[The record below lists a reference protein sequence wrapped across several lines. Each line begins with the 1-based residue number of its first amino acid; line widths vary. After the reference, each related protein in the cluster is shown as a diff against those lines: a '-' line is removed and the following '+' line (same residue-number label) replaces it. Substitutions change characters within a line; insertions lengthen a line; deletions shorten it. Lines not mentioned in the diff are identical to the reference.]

1 MIKSMTGYGRAQG
14 SFSGGDITAEVK
26 SVNNRYL
33 DCGVKLPR
41 GYAYLEEGVKSQ
53 VQKAISRGKVDV
65 FITINAAGA
74 DNVKISVNEPV
85 AKGYIDAMHRLVQE
99 YGIQDDI
106 SASAISK
113 FSDVFLVEKQEQD
126 ENEVKSAISGVV
138 AEALSAFDAMRT
150 REGEALKTDLL
161 QKAEGILT
169 LVSKVEERS
178 PITVKAYRE
187 RLTAKMQEV
196 LEDRQIDGLR
206 DENGSVKPEYKVCL
220 DVYGHE
226 KELGHHVVCIG
237 GSETAIE
244 TAMYLAENGHD
255 VTLLT
260 RQDELAKDASHLHYI
275 TMAWIKTEPDGRT
288 HMAPAWEK
296 YEGIKGILN
305 ATTVKVEGNTVT
317 YIQDGVEKTVSGD
330 SVMISGGMNPNV
342 DEALTFAG
350 IVPKFYVIGD
360 ANRDGNI
367 QRGMRDAFSKA
378 MLL

>member
-138 AEALSAFDAMRT
+138 TEALGAFDAMRT

-196 LEDRQIDGLR
+196 LEDRQIDEAR
-206 DENGSVKPEYKVCL
+206 IIQEAAIYADKV
-220 DVYGHE
+220 
-226 KELGHHVVCIG
+226 
-237 GSETAIE
+237 A
-244 TAMYLAENGHD
+244 
-255 VTLLT
+255 
-260 RQDELAKDASHLHYI
+260 
-275 TMAWIKTEPDGRT
+275 
-288 HMAPAWEK
+288 
-296 YEGIKGILN
+296 
-305 ATTVKVEGNTVT
+305 
-317 YIQDGVEKTVSGD
+317 
-330 SVMISGGMNPNV
+330 V
-342 DEALTFAG
+342 DEETVRLRSHVDQLQNMLSEG
-350 IVPKFYVIGD
+350 GVIGRKLD
-360 ANRDGNI
+360 FLMQEMNREANTIGSKGNDVEQARNVVNIKSELEKIREQI
-367 QRGMRDAFSKA
+367 QNIE
-378 MLL
+378 

>member
-14 SFSGGDITAEVK
+14 SFSGGDITVEVK

-106 SASAISK
+106 SASAISR

-126 ENEVKSAISGVV
+126 ENEVKSAIFGVV
-138 AEALSAFDAMRT
+138 AEALGAFDAMRT

-178 PITVKAYRE
+178 PITVKAYLE

-196 LEDRQIDGLR
+196 LEDRQIDEAR
-206 DENGSVKPEYKVCL
+206 IIQEAAIYADKV
-220 DVYGHE
+220 
-226 KELGHHVVCIG
+226 
-237 GSETAIE
+237 A
-244 TAMYLAENGHD
+244 
-255 VTLLT
+255 
-260 RQDELAKDASHLHYI
+260 
-275 TMAWIKTEPDGRT
+275 
-288 HMAPAWEK
+288 
-296 YEGIKGILN
+296 
-305 ATTVKVEGNTVT
+305 
-317 YIQDGVEKTVSGD
+317 
-330 SVMISGGMNPNV
+330 V
-342 DEALTFAG
+342 DEETVRLRSHVDQLQNMLSEG
-350 IVPKFYVIGD
+350 GVIGRKLD
-360 ANRDGNI
+360 FLMQEMNREANTIGSKGNDVEQARNVVNIKSELEKIREQI
-367 QRGMRDAFSKA
+367 QNIE
-378 MLL
+378 

>member
-14 SFSGGDITAEVK
+14 SFSGGDITVEVK

-138 AEALSAFDAMRT
+138 AEALGAFDAMRT

-161 QKAEGILT
+161 QKAEGILS

-196 LEDRQIDGLR
+196 LEDRQIDEAR
-206 DENGSVKPEYKVCL
+206 IIQEAAIYADKV
-220 DVYGHE
+220 
-226 KELGHHVVCIG
+226 
-237 GSETAIE
+237 A
-244 TAMYLAENGHD
+244 
-255 VTLLT
+255 
-260 RQDELAKDASHLHYI
+260 
-275 TMAWIKTEPDGRT
+275 
-288 HMAPAWEK
+288 
-296 YEGIKGILN
+296 
-305 ATTVKVEGNTVT
+305 
-317 YIQDGVEKTVSGD
+317 
-330 SVMISGGMNPNV
+330 V
-342 DEALTFAG
+342 DEETVRLRSHVDQLQNMLSEG
-350 IVPKFYVIGD
+350 GVIGRKLD
-360 ANRDGNI
+360 FLMQEMNREANTIGSKGNDVEQARNVVSIKSELEKIREQI
-367 QRGMRDAFSKA
+367 QNIE
-378 MLL
+378 

>member
-14 SFSGGDITAEVK
+14 SFSGGDITVEVK

-138 AEALSAFDAMRT
+138 AEALGAFDAMRT

-196 LEDRQIDGLR
+196 LEDRQIDEAR
-206 DENGSVKPEYKVCL
+206 IIQESAIYADKV
-220 DVYGHE
+220 
-226 KELGHHVVCIG
+226 
-237 GSETAIE
+237 A
-244 TAMYLAENGHD
+244 
-255 VTLLT
+255 
-260 RQDELAKDASHLHYI
+260 
-275 TMAWIKTEPDGRT
+275 
-288 HMAPAWEK
+288 
-296 YEGIKGILN
+296 
-305 ATTVKVEGNTVT
+305 
-317 YIQDGVEKTVSGD
+317 
-330 SVMISGGMNPNV
+330 V
-342 DEALTFAG
+342 DEETVRLRSHVDQLQNMLSEG
-350 IVPKFYVIGD
+350 GVIGRKLD
-360 ANRDGNI
+360 FLMQEMNREANTIGSKGNDVEQARNVVNIKSELEKIREQI
-367 QRGMRDAFSKA
+367 QNIE
-378 MLL
+378 

>member
-14 SFSGGDITAEVK
+14 SFSGGDITVEIK

-85 AKGYIDAMHRLVQE
+85 AKGYIDALHRLVQE

-138 AEALSAFDAMRT
+138 AEALGAFDAMRT

-196 LEDRQIDGLR
+196 LEDRQIDEAR
-206 DENGSVKPEYKVCL
+206 IIQEAAIYADKV
-220 DVYGHE
+220 
-226 KELGHHVVCIG
+226 
-237 GSETAIE
+237 A
-244 TAMYLAENGHD
+244 
-255 VTLLT
+255 
-260 RQDELAKDASHLHYI
+260 
-275 TMAWIKTEPDGRT
+275 
-288 HMAPAWEK
+288 
-296 YEGIKGILN
+296 
-305 ATTVKVEGNTVT
+305 
-317 YIQDGVEKTVSGD
+317 
-330 SVMISGGMNPNV
+330 V
-342 DEALTFAG
+342 DEETVRLRSHVDQLQNMLSEG
-350 IVPKFYVIGD
+350 GVIGRKLD
-360 ANRDGNI
+360 FLMQEMNREANTIGSKGNDVEQARNVVSIKSELEKIREQI
-367 QRGMRDAFSKA
+367 QNIE
-378 MLL
+378 

>member
-14 SFSGGDITAEVK
+14 SFSGGDITVEVK

-41 GYAYLEEGVKSQ
+41 GYAYLEEDIKGQ
-53 VQKAISRGKVDV
+53 VQKTISRGKVDV

-85 AKGYIDAMHRLVQE
+85 AKGYIDAMRRLVQE

-138 AEALSAFDAMRT
+138 AEALGAFDAMRT

-161 QKAEGILT
+161 QKAEGILA

-178 PITVKAYRE
+178 PITVRAYRE

-196 LEDRQIDGLR
+196 LEDRQIDEAR
-206 DENGSVKPEYKVCL
+206 IIQEAAIYADKV
-220 DVYGHE
+220 
-226 KELGHHVVCIG
+226 
-237 GSETAIE
+237 A
-244 TAMYLAENGHD
+244 
-255 VTLLT
+255 
-260 RQDELAKDASHLHYI
+260 
-275 TMAWIKTEPDGRT
+275 
-288 HMAPAWEK
+288 
-296 YEGIKGILN
+296 
-305 ATTVKVEGNTVT
+305 
-317 YIQDGVEKTVSGD
+317 
-330 SVMISGGMNPNV
+330 V
-342 DEALTFAG
+342 DEETVRLRSHVDQLQNMLSEG
-350 IVPKFYVIGD
+350 GVIGRKLD
-360 ANRDGNI
+360 FLMQEMNREANTIGSKGNDVEQARNVVNIKSELEKIREQI
-367 QRGMRDAFSKA
+367 QNIE
-378 MLL
+378 

>member
-138 AEALSAFDAMRT
+138 AEALGAFDAMRT

-196 LEDRQIDGLR
+196 LEDRQIDEAR
-206 DENGSVKPEYKVCL
+206 IIQEAAIYADKV
-220 DVYGHE
+220 
-226 KELGHHVVCIG
+226 
-237 GSETAIE
+237 A
-244 TAMYLAENGHD
+244 
-255 VTLLT
+255 
-260 RQDELAKDASHLHYI
+260 
-275 TMAWIKTEPDGRT
+275 
-288 HMAPAWEK
+288 
-296 YEGIKGILN
+296 
-305 ATTVKVEGNTVT
+305 
-317 YIQDGVEKTVSGD
+317 
-330 SVMISGGMNPNV
+330 V
-342 DEALTFAG
+342 DEETVRLRSHVDQLQNMLSEG
-350 IVPKFYVIGD
+350 GVIGRKLD
-360 ANRDGNI
+360 FLMQEMNREANTIGSKGNDVEQARNVVSIKSELEKIREQI
-367 QRGMRDAFSKA
+367 QNIE
-378 MLL
+378 

>member
-14 SFSGGDITAEVK
+14 SFSGGDITVEIK

-113 FSDVFLVEKQEQD
+113 FSDVF
-126 ENEVKSAISGVV
+126 
-138 AEALSAFDAMRT
+138 DAMRT

-196 LEDRQIDGLR
+196 LEDRQIDEARIIQEAAIYADKVAMDEETVRLR
-206 DENGSVKPEYKVCL
+206 S
-220 DVYGHE
+220 
-226 KELGHHVVCIG
+226 HVDQLQNMLSEG
-237 GSETAIE
+237 G
-244 TAMYLAENGHD
+244 
-255 VTLLT
+255 
-260 RQDELAKDASHLHYI
+260 
-275 TMAWIKTEPDGRT
+275 
-288 HMAPAWEK
+288 
-296 YEGIKGILN
+296 
-305 ATTVKVEGNTVT
+305 
-317 YIQDGVEKTVSGD
+317 
-330 SVMISGGMNPNV
+330 
-342 DEALTFAG
+342 
-350 IVPKFYVIGD
+350 VIGRKLD
-360 ANRDGNI
+360 FLMQEMNREANTIGSKGNDVEQARNVVSIKSELEKIREQI
-367 QRGMRDAFSKA
+367 QNIE
-378 MLL
+378 

>member
-14 SFSGGDITAEVK
+14 SFSGGDITVEVK

-41 GYAYLEEGVKSQ
+41 GYVYLEEGVKSQ

-85 AKGYIDAMHRLVQE
+85 AKGYIDAMRRLVQE

-138 AEALSAFDAMRT
+138 AEALGAFDAMRT

-196 LEDRQIDGLR
+196 LEDRQIDEAR
-206 DENGSVKPEYKVCL
+206 IIQEAAIYADKV
-220 DVYGHE
+220 
-226 KELGHHVVCIG
+226 
-237 GSETAIE
+237 A
-244 TAMYLAENGHD
+244 
-255 VTLLT
+255 
-260 RQDELAKDASHLHYI
+260 
-275 TMAWIKTEPDGRT
+275 
-288 HMAPAWEK
+288 
-296 YEGIKGILN
+296 
-305 ATTVKVEGNTVT
+305 
-317 YIQDGVEKTVSGD
+317 
-330 SVMISGGMNPNV
+330 V
-342 DEALTFAG
+342 DEETVRLRSHVDQLQNMLSEG
-350 IVPKFYVIGD
+350 GVIGRKLD
-360 ANRDGNI
+360 FLMQEMNREANTIGSKGNDVEQARNVVNIKSELEKIREQI
-367 QRGMRDAFSKA
+367 QNIE
-378 MLL
+378 

>member
-14 SFSGGDITAEVK
+14 SFSGGDITVEIK

-138 AEALSAFDAMRT
+138 AEALGAFDAMRT

-196 LEDRQIDGLR
+196 LEDRQ
-206 DENGSVKPEYKVCL
+206 
-220 DVYGHE
+220 
-226 KELGHHVVCIG
+226 
-237 GSETAIE
+237 
-244 TAMYLAENGHD
+244 
-255 VTLLT
+255 
-260 RQDELAKDASHLHYI
+260 
-275 TMAWIKTEPDGRT
+275 
-288 HMAPAWEK
+288 
-296 YEGIKGILN
+296 
-305 ATTVKVEGNTVT
+305 
-317 YIQDGVEKTVSGD
+317 
-330 SVMISGGMNPNV
+330 V
-342 DEALTFAG
+342 DEARIIQEAAIYADKVAVDEETVRLRSHVDQLQNMLFEG
-350 IVPKFYVIGD
+350 GVIGRKLD
-360 ANRDGNI
+360 FLMQEMNREANTIGSKGNDVEQARNVVSIKSELEKIREQI
-367 QRGMRDAFSKA
+367 QNIE
-378 MLL
+378 

>member
-14 SFSGGDITAEVK
+14 SFSGGDITVEIK

-138 AEALSAFDAMRT
+138 AEALGAFDAMRT
-150 REGEALKTDLL
+150 REGDALKTDLL

-196 LEDRQIDGLR
+196 LEDRQIDEAR
-206 DENGSVKPEYKVCL
+206 IIQEAAIYADKV
-220 DVYGHE
+220 
-226 KELGHHVVCIG
+226 
-237 GSETAIE
+237 A
-244 TAMYLAENGHD
+244 
-255 VTLLT
+255 
-260 RQDELAKDASHLHYI
+260 
-275 TMAWIKTEPDGRT
+275 
-288 HMAPAWEK
+288 
-296 YEGIKGILN
+296 
-305 ATTVKVEGNTVT
+305 
-317 YIQDGVEKTVSGD
+317 
-330 SVMISGGMNPNV
+330 V
-342 DEALTFAG
+342 DEETVRLRSHVDQLQNMLSEG
-350 IVPKFYVIGD
+350 GVIGRKLD
-360 ANRDGNI
+360 FLMQEMNREANTIGSKGNDVEQARNVVSIKSELEKIREQI
-367 QRGMRDAFSKA
+367 QNIE
-378 MLL
+378 